1 MPPSRLNARVPRD
14 LETICL
20 KCLSKEPQARY
31 ASAAALAEDLRRFR
45 LGEAIAARPPGRAE
59 RLARWVRRRRAQ
71 AAVVTVGTL
80 MAAGLIGGGLRLWSE
95 ERAIERGVE
104 DDLQEAARREQE
116 ADWSGA
122 AIALERARGRLSRGG
137 PAGLRQRLDQA
148 GRDLDQACGERLL
161 AARVDAIRL
170 ARMTLVEGRY
180 NHGADRRFNDA
191 RADRVYETAFREAH
205 VGTPAD
211 DPGGVGARVAAS
223 AATAPPSCAGA
234 PGASGRFLGRLG
246 PGPGVAGGR
255 GRRSRGRSVPAGA
268 GPPGRLGRPLQQPR
282 PHPARQARLARGLR
296 PLREGPGDRPRLRPG
311 PQQPGPG
318 PER

>member
-122 AIALERARGRLSRGG
+122 AIALKRARGRLSRAGRPGSANASTRPAATSTRRVASTARG
-137 PAGLRQRLDQA
+137 PGRCHPPGPDDPRRGAIQPRSRPAFQRRPRGPGLRDGVPR
-148 GRDLDQACGERLL
+148 GP
-161 AARVDAIRL
+161 
-170 ARMTLVEGRY
+170 
-180 NHGADRRFNDA
+180 RRDA
-191 RADRVYETAFREAH
+191 RR
-205 VGTPAD
+205 
-211 DPGGVGARVAAS
+211 
-223 AATAPPSCAGA
+223 
-234 PGASGRFLGRLG
+234 
-246 PGPGVAGGR
+246 
-255 GRRSRGRSVPAGA
+255 
-268 GPPGRLGRPLQQPR
+268 
-282 PHPARQARLARGLR
+282 
-296 PLREGPGDRPRLRPG
+296 
-311 PQQPGPG
+311 
-318 PER
+318 